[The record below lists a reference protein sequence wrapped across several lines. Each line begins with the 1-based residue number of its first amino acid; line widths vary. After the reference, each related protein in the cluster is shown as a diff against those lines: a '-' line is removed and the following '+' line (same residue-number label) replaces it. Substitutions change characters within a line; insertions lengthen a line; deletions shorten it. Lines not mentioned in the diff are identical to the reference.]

1 MDLEVPPTSALNL
14 AMGNIADVCVWSSA
28 DGVMKSPKICDYA
41 NSAEPEFGL
50 KRVYMSCN
58 P

>member
-1 MDLEVPPTSALNL
+1 MPTTLAPNQ
-14 AMGNIADVCVWSSA
+14 AMGNIADVCVWASA
-28 DGVMKSPKICDYA
+28 DGVMKSVKICDYA
-41 NSAEPEFGL
+41 SNAEPEFGL